1 MRGSEPL
8 DWGAFMSQGRSG
20 IFIALL
26 VGSTWLGL
34 PSPAIAQPKALTP
47 AQAEAETHFQKARA
61 LYKSGNYHE
70 AIDELKKA
78 HELDPTAKD
87 LVLNLSTVSERL
99 GDVDDALSYAH
110 EYEAMDL
117 TAQEK
122 EHAEQT
128 IHRLE
133 GAKKELDAKKEAEHQ
148 RLLAQQ
154 EQNQQTPPP
163 PPPSNE
169 APPHGRIDVLTIGAA
184 GIAVAGFT
192 VGTVFGLKAL
202 SDKPPASG
210 YVTGTG
216 SGANGTYQDLQESAA
231 SAHKTAVISDVAFI
245 VGGVA
250 TIGTAVLFFARTK
263 DKQPAPTQGTA
274 PPSGGVTASK
284 ADTAARSAWISPTL
298 GGVMVGGSF

>member
-1 MRGSEPL
+1 
-8 DWGAFMSQGRSG
+8 MSQGRFR

-26 VGSTWLGL
+26 VSSTWLGL
-34 PSPAIAQPKALTP
+34 PSPASAQPKAVTP

-99 GDVDDALSYAH
+99 GDVDDALTYAH
-110 EYEAMDL
+110 EYQTMDL

-128 IHRLE
+128 VHRLE
-133 GAKKELDAKKEAEHQ
+133 GAKKELDAKKEVENQ

-154 EQNQQTPPP
+154 EQNQQPPPP

-169 APPHGRIDVLTIGAA
+169 SPPHGRIDVFTIGAA
-184 GIAVAGFT
+184 GVAVAGFT

-216 SGANGTYQDLQESAA
+216 GGTNGTYQDLQESAA

-250 TIGTAVLFFARTK
+250 TIGTVVLYFARTK
-263 DKQPAPTQGTA
+263 DKQPAR
-274 PPSGGVTASK
+274 
-284 ADTAARSAWISPTL
+284 AAWVSPTV
-298 GGVMVGGSF
+298 GGLMVGGSF